1 MSCNKTLR
9 KLEII
14 FISFIS
20 DIITSVRDNS
30 DGWERISLETLI
42 NLLTQ
47 EQMQWSDFS
56 GEPQKT
62 LNSTQ
67 IDIICTIKCTII
79 KNTN

>member
-1 MSCNKTLR
+1 MQQNVEKIGNHIYLIYQWYNH
-9 KLEII
+9 K
-14 FISFIS
+14 
-20 DIITSVRDNS
+20 RDNS